1 MMNIFEYK
9 KAKIFYTAMGKGPA
23 VILLHGFLENSTMWN
38 DIGSELSK
46 RYRVIS
52 VDLLGHGHSE
62 CLGYMHSM
70 EAMAAVVSA
79 LIRKLKIRKY
89 RIVGH
94 SMGGYVALN
103 LAQSETEKIKGLC
116 LMNSTSKADSYERK
130 KLRVRAIKMA
140 QENYKT
146 LIQLSFTNLFS
157 EASRIVYENELKAAL
172 KKALKTPV
180 QGYIAA
186 QEGMKQRLDCQA
198 FLTAAPFQKLFI
210 IGEKDTVLEYQD
222 LKKEA
227 QQTQSDSA
235 VLDQGHMSHIENKT
249 EVIAVLTRFLKKC

>member
-1 MMNIFEYK
+1 MMNTIEYK
-9 KAKIFYTAMGKGPA
+9 NAKIFYTSKGKGPT
-23 VILLHGFLENSTMWN
+23 VVFLHGFLENSTMWN
-38 DIGSELSK
+38 DIGAELSK
-46 RYRVIS
+46 SYRIIS

-70 EAMAAVVSA
+70 EDMAAVVSA
-79 LIRKLKIRKY
+79 LIRKLRIRKY

-116 LMNSTSKADSYERK
+116 LMNSTSKADSSERK

-146 LIQLSFTNLFS
+146 LVQLSFTNLFS
-157 EASRIVYENELKAAL
+157 EASRVLFEKELKAAL
-172 KKALKTPV
+172 KEALKTPV

-186 QEGMKQRLDCQA
+186 QEGMKQRLDTQA
-198 FLTAAPFQKLFI
+198 FLTTAPFQKLFI
-210 IGEKDTVLEYQD
+210 IGKKDTVLEYQD
-222 LKKEA
+222 LQNEA
-227 QQTQSDSA
+227 QQTQSDLA

-249 EVIAVLTRFLKKC
+249 EVIAVLMRFLKKC